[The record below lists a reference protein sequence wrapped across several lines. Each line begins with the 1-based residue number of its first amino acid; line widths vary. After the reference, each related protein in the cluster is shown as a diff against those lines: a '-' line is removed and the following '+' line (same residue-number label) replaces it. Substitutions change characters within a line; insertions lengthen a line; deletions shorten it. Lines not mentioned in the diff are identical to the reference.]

1 MRNKLKKNI
10 LFAVRN
16 MNIGG
21 VEKSLI
27 SLLNSLN
34 PNDYDIDVLV
44 LENHG
49 GFLED
54 IPSWV
59 RVIYWDGYADIRDEV
74 NLPPLFM
81 IKRLFKSGKILRA
94 FRLLAG
100 FLFYKISKNIIHYYK
115 AVFKGLSVTGLK
127 KHYDIAVSYTSI
139 IAYLSYVVLNYVY
152 AGQYYGWIHFDVN
165 QLVIERKSQYALHN
179 RFDKIFVV
187 SDSGRTEFCRLFPSL
202 SNRCYVGY
210 NILNKS
216 EIIKRS
222 NEIIDLPCSNE
233 FITIVTIARLSYEKG
248 VDLAINAASE
258 LKKEYPQFKWYIIGE
273 GKEYSKLLSII
284 DNEKLC
290 DHVFLLG
297 KKNNPLPYVKCSD
310 IYVQPSRT
318 EGYCTTTNEAKVLGK
333 PIITT
338 DVNGMRE
345 QFVNKETAYIVPREN
360 SHEIFKALY
369 ILCTNSD
376 ERIRL
381 STNIKKYGFVED
393 QKSVDSFFE

>member
-1 MRNKLKKNI
+1 MKKNI

-81 IKRLFKSGKILRA
+81 IKRLFQSRKILRA

-284 DNEKLC
+284 DNEGLC
-290 DHVFLLG
+290 EHVFLLG

-369 ILCTNSD
+369 FLCTNSD

-381 STNIKKYGFVED
+381 STNINKYGFVED